1 MQLLMLNLAKIR
13 GYLENGL
20 QQSYGGC
27 STVHVNSPTNLYP
40 QKCMQSIVRCHPILT
55 SHVKL
60 AFKHSYCSEIPNY
73 GLTLIWSRQASY
85 TYITKSEII
94 LFLKGIPALNCQ
106 FIYQATD
113 SLTFLMLWWLYY
125 TFHCKKKK
133 SQRPKQ

>member
-20 QQSYGGC
+20 QQSYGSC

-73 GLTLIWSRQASY
+73 GLTLIWSRQEAH
-85 TYITKSEII
+85 TQNH
-94 LFLKGIPALNCQ
+94 FVFKGDTSTQLSVHIV
-106 FIYQATD
+106 YHATD
-113 SLTFLMLWWLYY
+113 SLTFLMLW
-125 TFHCKKKK
+125 
-133 SQRPKQ
+133 